1 MITKDSQITLKLA
14 KEVKACL
21 DVLSGKTS
29 LDDLE
34 FLSLQAGET
43 LLPILQQIVENRLQ
57 RLLNESTD
65 SMTN

>member
-21 DVLSGKTS
+21 DALSGKTS
-29 LDDLE
+29 LADLE

-65 SMTN
+65 GY